1 MYIFGGITIKDDIK
15 GQNSDV
21 SLNFNHLWMLNLEK
35 FSGLELEKIETKGK
49 PRRARHGHTMNTL
62 QEFLVIFGGKAMQEK
77 GGKG

>member
-1 MYIFGGITIKDDIK
+1 MTIKADIK

-21 SLNFNHLWMLNLEK
+21 SLNFNDLWMLNLEK
-35 FSGLELEKIETKGK
+35 VSGLEWEKIETKGK
-49 PRRARHGHTMNTL
+49 PPTARHGHTMNTL